1 MKDIMVPAPD
11 RRGAGYWLRAIKD
24 ARSAER
30 EWRDRC
36 HKVISRYRDERDMYD
51 ASSRMNIL
59 FSNTDVLLAALYQ
72 RTPSPDVRRRFMG
85 DDLPARNA
93 AIALERYLNY
103 SIDSYN
109 FDATIRDALKD
120 FLLVGRGTV
129 RVKLSTDTVEKTERS
144 QNFQRTPEGMLQ
156 AVETETLV
164 EEIVDQRITCE
175 PVYWEDL
182 VIHPARCWRECE
194 WIAFRHMLDRDELEA
209 QFGQIGSEVAF
220 THTRDGAAY
229 EKEEVSRYEGRA
241 EVYEVFDKRNRVRL
255 FVSEGHDAV
264 LEQEDDPLGLV
275 DFFPVPEPLYA
286 IRTTDSLIPIAP
298 FTLYQDQV
306 QELDMITERIAMLT
320 DALKRRGV
328 YDASMEGLAQLAEAG
343 DNEFIPIDSFASL
356 LERGG
361 LAAVMPEAPITN
373 IAQVLQQLYQARESV
388 IATIYEVTGLGDIL
402 RGVSADRETATT
414 SRTKAFFGSLR
425 LVNQKREVMR
435 FVRDV
440 VRLKAELV
448 AEHLDPIV
456 MSAATQV
463 SITPDV
469 FTVLRDEMGRG
480 YRIDIETD
488 ETIAYDETQETQQ
501 RIEALTAAGNFIGQA
516 GPLVQSGALPF
527 EAAKM
532 LIMFGLRGFK
542 KGREIEDVLAALQP
556 PPPPQ
561 QDQADPA
568 AQLALVEREA
578 RAREAELRAQ
588 IEQLKAG
595 LKERE
600 LAIKEADLV
609 QTRDLKIAE
618 LQLDAQ
624 ELDQKGDLER
634 EKMALRQLELSRGDV

>member
-1 MKDIMVPAPD
+1 
-11 RRGAGYWLRAIKD
+11 
-24 ARSAER
+24 
-30 EWRDRC
+30 
-36 HKVISRYRDERDMYD
+36 
-51 ASSRMNIL
+51 
-59 FSNTDVLLAALYQ
+59 
-72 RTPSPDVRRRFMG
+72 
-85 DDLPARNA
+85 
-93 AIALERYLNY
+93 
-103 SIDSYN
+103 
-109 FDATIRDALKD
+109 
-120 FLLVGRGTV
+120 
-129 RVKLSTDTVEKTERS
+129 
-144 QNFQRTPEGMLQ
+144 
-156 AVETETLV
+156 
-164 EEIVDQRITCE
+164 
-175 PVYWEDL
+175 
-182 VIHPARCWRECE
+182 
-194 WIAFRHMLDRDELEA
+194 
-209 QFGQIGSEVAF
+209 
-220 THTRDGAAY
+220 
-229 EKEEVSRYEGRA
+229 
-241 EVYEVFDKRNRVRL
+241 
-255 FVSEGHDAV
+255 
-264 LEQEDDPLGLV
+264 
-275 DFFPVPEPLYA
+275 
-286 IRTTDSLIPIAP
+286 
-298 FTLYQDQV
+298 
-306 QELDMITERIAMLT
+306 
-320 DALKRRGV
+320 
-328 YDASMEGLAQLAEAG
+328 
-343 DNEFIPIDSFASL
+343 
-356 LERGG
+356 
-361 LAAVMPEAPITN
+361 
-373 IAQVLQQLYQARESV
+373 
-388 IATIYEVTGLGDIL
+388 
-402 RGVSADRETATT
+402 
-414 SRTKAFFGSLR
+414 
-425 LVNQKREVMR
+425 MR

-624 ELDQKGDLER
+624 ELDQRVIWSGRKWR
-634 EKMALRQLELSRGDV
+634 CVNWS